1 MVTCIDI
8 VKEQIRVASGLPL
21 SIQQEDVR
29 MNGWAIEC
37 RINAEDPLDD
47 FAPSPGKIKEYL
59 PPGGTG
65 IRVDSGVTTYYTIPA
80 FYDSMIAKLVAW
92 GRDRDEAVVRMR
104 RALSEFIVA
113 GVPNNIPFHKAVME
127 NPRFV
132 AGELGT
138 HFIEIE
144 TNLMDEM
151 KQIMERERTL
161 NEKAS
166 GMVTEKRKIAAIAAV
181 SAFARKMA

>member
-1 MVTCIDI
+1 
-8 VKEQIRVASGLPL
+8 
-21 SIQQEDVR
+21 
-29 MNGWAIEC
+29 
-37 RINAEDPLDD
+37 
-47 FAPSPGKIKEYL
+47 
-59 PPGGTG
+59 
-65 IRVDSGVTTYYTIPA
+65 
-80 FYDSMIAKLVAW
+80 
-92 GRDRDEAVVRMR
+92 
-104 RALSEFIVA
+104 
-113 GVPNNIPFHKAVME
+113 ME